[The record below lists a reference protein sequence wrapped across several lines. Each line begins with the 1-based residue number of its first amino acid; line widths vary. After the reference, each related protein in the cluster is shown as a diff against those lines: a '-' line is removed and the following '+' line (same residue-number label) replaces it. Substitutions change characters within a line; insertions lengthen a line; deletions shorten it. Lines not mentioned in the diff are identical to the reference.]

1 MLALSPIFL
10 AIFFDILD
18 GRLARLSTQVTNF
31 GKELDFLA
39 DMVSSEYLQPLS
51 STNFR
56 FQLLED
62 RDSLFLFSM

>member
-18 GRLARLSTQVTNF
+18 GRLASLSTQVTNF

-39 DMVSSEYLQPLS
+39 DMVFSEYLQPLS